1 MVKTEPSLFCLHSFS
16 KQNLLLDKK
25 IKMREEVFGVLVF
38 NKSNF
43 HIFQI
48 NHTGRQ
54 ILELCDGKHSLID
67 IISMT
72 NVDNVELKESITFFL
87 KTMVSMNII
96 KVVNKN
102 E

>member
-1 MVKTEPSLFCLHSFS
+1 
-16 KQNLLLDKK
+16 
-25 IKMREEVFGVLVF
+25 MREEDFGVLVF
-38 NKSNF
+38 NQSNF

-67 IISMT
+67 IISIA
-72 NVDNVELKESITFFL
+72 NLDNVELKESITFFL
-87 KTMVSMNII
+87 NTMISINII
-96 KVVNKN
+96 KAVNKN